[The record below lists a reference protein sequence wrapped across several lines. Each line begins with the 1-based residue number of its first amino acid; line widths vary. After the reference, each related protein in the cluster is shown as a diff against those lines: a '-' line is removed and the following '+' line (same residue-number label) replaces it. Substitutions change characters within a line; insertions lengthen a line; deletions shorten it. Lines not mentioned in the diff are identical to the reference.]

1 MFEIIISISILTT
14 QTRITNTK
22 LQLITLGLFLYSS
35 SIYAQLHHQT
45 IGALGGSQIKSNYY
59 VSHSVGQSSVV
70 GTSQLNS
77 TLISQGYQQ
86 LIFNEYILEPAS
98 NLHEVKFYPNPFST
112 HLTFELSLDYE
123 NIQITIIDI
132 NGRIVFRN
140 TKSSANQSLVLNIP
154 FLSDSEYII
163 TLTALNFY
171 YQTKI
176 IKKL

>member
-1 MFEIIISISILTT
+1 MSTKKDYSY
-14 QTRITNTK
+14 TK
-22 LQLITLGLFLYSS
+22 LQLATLTLFLCST

-45 IGALGGSQIKSNYY
+45 IGALGGSQTKSNYY

-86 LIFNEYILEPAS
+86 LIFNEYILEPAF

-140 TKSSANQSLVLNIP
+140 TKSSANQSFVLNIP

>member
-1 MFEIIISISILTT
+1 MLTKYNW
-14 QTRITNTK
+14 ITNIK
-22 LQLITLGLFLYSS
+22 LKLIFLGLFLCSS

-45 IGALGGSQIKSNYY
+45 IGALGGSQITSNYY

-86 LIFNEYILEPAS
+86 PLFNEYILQPSS

-112 HLTFELSLDYE
+112 HLTFDLSLDYDH
-123 NIQITIIDI
+123 IQITIIDI
-132 NGRIVFRN
+132 NGRIVFTN
-140 TKSSANQSLVLNIP
+140 TKSSVNQSLVLNIP

-163 TLTALNFY
+163 TLSALNFY

>member
-1 MFEIIISISILTT
+1 LFEIIISISILTT

-86 LIFNEYILEPAS
+86 LIFNEYILEPAF

>member
-1 MFEIIISISILTT
+1 MTT

-77 TLISQGYQQ
+77 TIISQGYQQ
-86 LIFNEYILEPAS
+86 PIFNEYILQPSS

-112 HLTFELSLDYE
+112 LLTFDFSLDYD
-123 NIQITIIDI
+123 NIQTTIIDI
-132 NGRIVFRN
+132 NGRIVFKN
-140 TKSSANQSLVLNIP
+140 TVSSVDQSIVLNLP

-176 IKKL
+176 IKKR

>member
-1 MFEIIISISILTT
+1 MLRAII
-14 QTRITNTK
+14 RITNTK
-22 LQLITLGLFLYSS
+22 LQLITLGLFLCST

-45 IGALGGSQIKSNYY
+45 IGASGGSQTTSNYY

-77 TLISQGYQQ
+77 TLI
-86 LIFNEYILEPAS
+86 N
-98 NLHEVKFYPNPFST
+98 EVKFYPNPFSN
-112 HLTFELSLDYE
+112 HLTFDFSLDYD
-123 NIQITIIDI
+123 NIQTTIIDI
-132 NGRIVFRN
+132 NGRIVFKN
-140 TKSSANQSLVLNIP
+140 TVSSVNQSIVLNLP

-176 IKKL
+176 IKKH